1 MGSGYSVVVPKRL
14 EEKREK
20 CAKTS
25 VPLSFV
31 CPHEYKPFVT
41 YRIIRTPNDSRQVV
55 TYWLLGYMLNIEH
68 RTIIP
73 VQYLIFYRDKS

>member
-1 MGSGYSVVVPKRL
+1 VGSGYSVVVPKRL

-41 YRIIRTPNDSRQVV
+41 YRIIRTPNDTTGGYLLV
-55 TYWLLGYMLNIEH
+55 TGLHVEY
-68 RTIIP
+68 
-73 VQYLIFYRDKS
+73 